1 MKIFGRGKKAPT
13 PTQATPA
20 DTGQGPMPDY
30 QRMMRVMAGDAKGHA
45 LGKLLKSDADNA
57 VKANIHNVF
66 NMSVMDVLGSWESC
80 ESEEDIIRVFLNGR
94 TSISDATEIEGGYRI
109 NTMAEDGTMT
119 VQYVEGF
126 KAWTLIGGVGQAQA
140 PSTLKEGDKK

>member
-13 PTQATPA
+13 TPVLGA
-20 DTGQGPMPDY
+20 DTGTGAAPDY
-30 QRMMRVMAGDAKGHA
+30 QRMMRMMGGDAKGHA
-45 LGKLLKSDADNA
+45 LGKLLKSDPDNA

-94 TSISDATEIEGGYRI
+94 TSMDGQEIEGGYRI
-109 NTMAEDGTMT
+109 NSMAEDFKMT
-119 VQYVEGF
+119 LGYIEGF